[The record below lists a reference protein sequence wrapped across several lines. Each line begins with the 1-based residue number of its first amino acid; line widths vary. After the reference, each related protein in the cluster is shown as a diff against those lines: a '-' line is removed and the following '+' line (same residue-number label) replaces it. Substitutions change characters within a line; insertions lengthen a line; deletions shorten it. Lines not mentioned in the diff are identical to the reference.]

1 MLKEDF
7 IIPAGEGK
15 MFTVKKGQTLRVIQV
30 EEGVQAA
37 DLIVFNEHDM
47 KETFSAW
54 VTRHISKCFTRAEKL
69 YSKLP
74 AQNVMFTIS
83 TEKGGKSGMLWLS
96 PGRCNRFSY
105 ERRGIKGHNNCQ
117 DILAKIIE
125 PYGLTPW
132 DVPEVLNIFVNAVF
146 HEDGTY
152 EWPRAPVSKGDYMDF
167 LAEMDCLVGV
177 SMCPDDM
184 NAYND
189 FKAKPL
195 GFKIFD

>member
-7 IIPAGEGK
+7 IIPSGEGK

-30 EEGVQAA
+30 EGVQAA
-37 DLIVFNEHDM
+37 DLIIFNEHDI
-47 KETFSAW
+47 KESFSAW
-54 VTRHISKCFTRAEKL
+54 LTRHNSGCFTRAKKL

-74 AQNVMFTIS
+74 AGNVMFTNL
-83 TEKGGKSGMLWLS
+83 TEKDGILWLS

-105 ERRGIKGHNNCQ
+105 ERRHGIKGHNNCQ

-125 PYGLTPW
+125 PYEMTPW
-132 DVPEVLNIFVNAVF
+132 DVPEVLNIFMNAIF
-146 HEDGTY
+146 NKDGTY
-152 EWPRAPVSKGDYMDF
+152 KFIASPVSKGDYVDL

-177 SMCPDDM
+177 SACPDDLSD
-184 NAYND
+184 YNN

-195 GFKIFD
+195 GIQIFD